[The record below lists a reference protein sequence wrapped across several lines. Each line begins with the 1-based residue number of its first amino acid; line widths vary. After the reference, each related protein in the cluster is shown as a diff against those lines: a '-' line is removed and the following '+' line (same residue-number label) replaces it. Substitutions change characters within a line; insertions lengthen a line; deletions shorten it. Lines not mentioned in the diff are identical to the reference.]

1 MNPDG
6 GWRTRHLRLRS
17 SCLRELLKS
26 EPQNWKVRHQKG
38 TDLPADML
46 TKPILLQREWIKFW
60 HLLGFHVD
68 HSIPKYD
75 PEGSQNPRNGHPPM
89 PRLQDLMKMRKLR
102 RPSRRPKVLVSIAA
116 LSVAATS
123 AAVGWQMRAACAA
136 AMGAL
141 AIWPAAN
148 WDTNPSIEGRPNGV
162 CKDGWEVEKN
172 TRATGL
178 KNVKMPGEMNRLNQ
192 LREDLQGKMNLE
204 V

>member
-75 PEGSQNPRNGHPPM
+75 PEGSPKPKKRSPVHATSSGP
-89 PRLQDLMKMRKLR
+89 DETEETEATIKKA
-102 RPSRRPKVLVSIAA
+102 KVLVSIAA
-116 LSVAATS
+116 LSIAATS
-123 AAVGWQMRAACAA
+123 TAVGWQTRAACAA
-136 AMGAL
+136 AMGAKCGGQ
-141 AIWPAAN
+141 
-148 WDTNPSIEGRPNGV
+148 T
-162 CKDGWEVEKN
+162 K
-172 TRATGL
+172 ATGAPQGTTYDA
-178 KNVKMPGEMNRLNQ
+178 PGTELFCAAKCWR
-192 LREDLQGKMNLE
+192 
-204 V
+204 